1 MHSVVLHQHQ
11 GDPFNFIPTFPC
23 QCRHKDTEVIKLLL
37 HICLYVRIEINSAL
51 MKWLHRTFDRQ
62 TPNTSLWTNF

>member
-1 MHSVVLHQHQ
+1 MHSVTLHEHQ

-23 QCRHKDTEVIKLLL
+23 QFRHKYTEVIKLLL
-37 HICLYVRIEINSAL
+37 HICLYILTEISSAL

-62 TPNTSLWTNF
+62 IPNTFL